1 MKTPALLAATLAAAL
16 AFAHGSAVAGD
27 AESGEKVF
35 KKCKACHDIKAGKH
49 KVGPSLHGI
58 VGRQA
63 GTADGYKKYKGL
75 KDVEFVWDEALLD
88 AYLTNPKGFV
98 LEHTDNKRSSMTFKL
113 KKEDQ
118 RADVIEYL
126 KTIK

>member
-35 KKCKACHDIKAGKH
+35 KKCKACHEIEEGKH
-49 KVGPSLHGI
+49 KVGPSLYGI
-58 VGRQA
+58 FGRQA
-63 GTADGYKKYKGL
+63 GTVEGYEKYKGL
-75 KDVEFVWDEALLD
+75 KGAEFVWDETLLD
-88 AYLTNPKGFV
+88 EYLSNPKKFV
-98 LEHTDNKRSSMTFKL
+98 QAHTDNKRSAMTFKL
-113 KKEDQ
+113 GKEDQ

-126 KTIK
+126 KTVK